1 MSQDAPIDRG
11 RMLKGFALLVAVYCL
26 VVYVI
31 PRPEAVKPE
40 GWRLT
45 GLFLATIVG
54 SIVEPIPAG
63 ALVLLAVV
71 LSSVVGGLTITE
83 ALAGYSNSSVW
94 LVLVAFFISRALI
107 QTGLARRIAL
117 FFVRAFGKSSLG
129 VAYSLAAS
137 DMVLAGM
144 IPSNGARAGGVVL
157 PIARSIAELYGS
169 SPGETAGLLGSFL
182 MIAVYQ
188 AVCITSASW
197 MTGQVS
203 NFLARDM
210 AMQAG
215 YEVTF
220 LSWIRA
226 TIVPALL
233 SLIVV
238 PWIALKLNP
247 PGIRNTPEAS
257 KFAAGE
263 LNKMGRMKQAEWIL
277 TTVFLVVCY
286 FWVRSRDYGLD
297 VAIPALL
304 GVFVL
309 LLTGVL
315 TWDDIPGEKGG
326 WAVFIWYG
334 GLLRL
339 AQGLNDA
346 GVTKVFAE
354 YVSGQLGGFGWPT
367 LFGLTILIYFY
378 AHYAFASITA
388 HMVSMFP
395 AFLAVLIAAGAPI
408 GLVVYAF
415 ACLANV
421 SACLTHYGTTPA
433 PIYYAQHYVPL
444 KMWWKIGAVCS
455 VANLIIWTTAGF
467 GWWKLLGIW

>member
-1 MSQDAPIDRG
+1 
-11 RMLKGFALLVAVYCL
+11 
-26 VVYVI
+26 
-31 PRPEAVKPE
+31 
-40 GWRLT
+40 
-45 GLFLATIVG
+45 
-54 SIVEPIPAG
+54 
-63 ALVLLAVV
+63 
-71 LSSVVGGLTITE
+71 
-83 ALAGYSNSSVW
+83 
-94 LVLVAFFISRALI
+94 
-107 QTGLARRIAL
+107 
-117 FFVRAFGKSSLG
+117 
-129 VAYSLAAS
+129 
-137 DMVLAGM
+137 M
-144 IPSNGARAGGVVL
+144 IG
-157 PIARSIAELYGS
+157 
-169 SPGETAGLLGSFL
+169 
-182 MIAVYQ
+182 VYQ

-215 YEVTF
+215 YELTP

-226 TIVPALL
+226 SIVPGLL
-233 SLIVV
+233 SLIAV

-247 PGIRNTPEAS
+247 PSITKTPEAS
-257 KFAAGE
+257 KFAANE
-263 LNKMGRMKQAEWIL
+263 LNKMGPMKQAEWIL
-277 TTVFLVVCY
+277 TVVFLVVCY

-297 VAIPALL
+297 VAVPALL
-304 GVFVL
+304 GCFVL

-326 WAVFIWYG
+326 WSVFIWYG

-433 PIYYAQHYVPL
+433 PIYYAQGYVSL

>member
-1 MSQDAPIDRG
+1 
-11 RMLKGFALLVAVYCL
+11 MLRGFAILVAVYAI

-31 PRPEAVKPE
+31 PKPDAVKPE

-54 SIVEPIPAG
+54 SIIEPIPAG

-71 LSSVVGGLTITE
+71 LSSLVGGLTITE

-117 FFVRAFGKSSLG
+117 FFVRAFGKSSMG

-144 IPSNGARAGGVVL
+144 IPSNGARSGGVVL
-157 PIARSIAELYGS
+157 PIARSISELYGS
-169 SPGETAGLLGSFL
+169 SPGATANKLGSFV

-188 AVCITSASW
+188 SVCITSA
-197 MTGQVS
+197 MFITGQVS

-215 YEVTF
+215 YEITF

-226 TIVPALL
+226 SIVPGLL
-233 SLIVV
+233 SLAVV
-238 PWIALKLNP
+238 PWIAMKLNP
-247 PGIRNTPEAS
+247 PEIRNTPEAS

-263 LNKMGRMKQAEWIL
+263 LKNMGAMTRNEWIL
-277 TTVFLVVCY
+277 TGVFILICA
-286 FWVRSRDYGLD
+286 FWVTSRQTGID
-297 VAIPALL
+297 VAVTALL
-304 GVFVL
+304 GCIVL
-309 LLTGVL
+309 LLAGVL
-315 TWDDIPGEKGG
+315 QWDDIPAEKGG

-339 AQGLNDA
+339 AQGLNDS
-346 GVTKVFAE
+346 GVTKVFATN
-354 YVSGQLGGFGWPT
+354 VAGTLGGYGWPT
-367 LFGLTILIYFY
+367 LFALTIVIYFY

-388 HMVSMFP
+388 HMLSMFP
-395 AFLAVLIAAGAPI
+395 AFLAVLLTAGAPP
-408 GLVVYAF
+408 GLAVYAF

-433 PIYYAQHYVPL
+433 PIFFAQHYVPL
-444 KMWWKIGAVCS
+444 KTWWTVGAACS
-455 VANLIIWTTAGF
+455 VAHLIIWTTFGF
-467 GWWKLLGIW
+467 AWWKVIGIW